1 MEPVVNG
8 AGRAGHT
15 DLKFDVRK
23 VPSYQSKR
31 SWHPAA
37 RGRTLMYI
45 PKPFAF
51 PAGHEAAV
59 HAIIADNP
67 FAAMVLTGAD

>member
-1 MEPVVNG
+1 
-8 AGRAGHT
+8 
-15 DLKFDVRK
+15 
-23 VPSYQSKR
+23 
-31 SWHPAA
+31 
-37 RGRTLMYI
+37 MYI